1 MNKLNQ
7 ILYDEFYKNEKFLQV
22 LPLNTTAEIK
32 NVKYSNNCQI
42 SLHENYRKNK
52 LIIISTIDNMIK
64 GAAGQAIQ
72 NLNLILGLNEDC
84 GLNMISPPF

>member
-1 MNKLNQ
+1 MK
-7 ILYDEFYKNEKFLQV
+7 
-22 LPLNTTAEIK
+22 TIK
-32 NVKYSNNCQI
+32 
-42 SLHENYRKNK
+42 KNK

>member
-1 MNKLNQ
+1 MC
-7 ILYDEFYKNEKFLQV
+7 IRDS
-22 LPLNTTAEIK
+22 
-32 NVKYSNNCQI
+32 SNNCQI